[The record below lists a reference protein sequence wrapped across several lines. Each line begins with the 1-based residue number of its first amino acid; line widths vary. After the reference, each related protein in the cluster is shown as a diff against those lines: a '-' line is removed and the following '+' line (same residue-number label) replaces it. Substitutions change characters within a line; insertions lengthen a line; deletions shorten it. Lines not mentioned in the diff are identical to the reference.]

1 MKNLAHIIK
10 TIVAPVPP
18 AGFEERIFLAL
29 EKAQA
34 KELRMKLIFIW
45 SGLMASGGMLAGSM
59 YLWKDAVLE
68 SSFWSLVA
76 LIFSDAGVVWAHTSE
91 FALSLLETLP
101 VVPLMAIFAGLAA
114 FNLFLGLLG
123 SFRAEHRQTG
133 LFSLKVSM

>member
-10 TIVAPVPP
+10 TIAAPVPP
-18 AGFEERIFLAL
+18 VGFEERIFL
-29 EKAQA
+29 
-34 KELRMKLIFIW
+34 
-45 SGLMASGGMLAGSM
+45 ASGGMLAGSM